1 MVCGSGWSVAR
12 CKLDA
17 LLLARARGQMKR
29 VANYDEIGPAT
40 ADRTG
45 PQKKRVLYIA
55 DAKQATGQLDHGNP
69 DWSEKCSATSRV
81 R

>member
-1 MVCGSGWSVAR
+1 
-12 CKLDA
+12 
-17 LLLARARGQMKR
+17 MKR

-69 DWSEKCSATSRV
+69 DWSEKCSATTNIESLRSQ
-81 R
+81 

>member
-1 MVCGSGWSVAR
+1 
-12 CKLDA
+12 
-17 LLLARARGQMKR
+17 MKR

-69 DWSEKCSATSRV
+69 DWSDQMLGNNQHREFKW
-81 R
+81 